1 MKLAASVLLGALT
14 HLFWDSFTH
23 NTGVIAQIFPIL
35 TESFTVWGYSRPL
48 CRFLQHFSTI
58 AGAAVIIIYVLKG
71 YLLPPPAIT
80 RSDRSS
86 GAKFLFWLVGGVVA
100 TLFAGLVVYCFNI
113 VYDLRLVVG
122 HYGHSIMTSFGL
134 GGWAGFFYYVCI
146 YTVVLR
152 YRQKRAAGMVQ
163 DAT

>member
-1 MKLAASVLLGALT
+1 M
-14 HLFWDSFTH
+14 
-23 NTGVIAQIFPIL
+23 IF
-35 TESFTVWGYSRPL
+35 V
-48 CRFLQHFSTI
+48 
-58 AGAAVIIIYVLKG
+58 YVLKG

-80 RSDRSS
+80 RSVRSS

-113 VYDLRLVVG
+113 VYDLRLVEG
-122 HYGHSIMTSFGL
+122 HYGLSIMTSFGL
-134 GGWAGFFYYVCI
+134 AGWAGFYYYICI

-152 YRQKRAAGMVQ
+152 SRQKRAAGAVQ